1 MLCFRQD
8 LVNSF
13 DQSSP
18 LDTIVNFIEVDFDGN
33 LTSTAIP
40 PHIDYEPMPPEVAAV
55 RRPSMLEGVPI
66 ESLIQL
72 AKESFVG
79 ENLTERLP
87 ELEARVSARADKLE
101 SEVSKRLDQEAKYW
115 ANEAIAITQGGK
127 SISGLSAAQA
137 KQKSEEIKARKAAR
151 LSQLAMERVVL
162 PKDAELVSIALIIP
176 PEPTDS
182 SGKVLTAIDQEAIKR
197 VERRAV
203 DLTMDVETNL
213 GHNPL
218 EMARNNPGF
227 DIKSQRIELGTV
239 FIEVKGRAD
248 GAKDFKVTDN
258 ELSHGITQGDSY
270 FLSLV
275 RVAPGENPAADEV
288 RYIQNPFAG
297 MMKQGGYV
305 AHVLDF
311 DYFWEMG
318 FVPDSES

>member
-1 MLCFRQD
+1 
-8 LVNSF
+8 
-13 DQSSP
+13 
-18 LDTIVNFIEVDFDGN
+18 
-33 LTSTAIP
+33 
-40 PHIDYEPMPPEVAAV
+40 
-55 RRPSMLEGVPI
+55 MLEGVPI

-203 DLTMDVETNL
+203 DRTMDVETNL
-213 GHNPL
+213 GRKPL

-227 DIKSQRIELGTV
+227 DIKSQRMALGTV

-258 ELSHGITQGDSY
+258 ELSYGITQGDSY

-275 RVAPGENPAADEV
+275 RVASGENPAEDEI
-288 RYIQNPFAG
+288 RYIQNPFIG
-297 MMKQGGYV
+297 RQKQEGV
-305 AHVLDF
+305 IAHVLDF
-311 DYFWEMG
+311 DYFWEIG
-318 FVPDSES
+318 FVPNSES